1 MLFRSSTLY
10 TNANGEA
17 YGVIRIP
24 GDGSKTFRTGTK
36 EVIVTDSPTNEFDAT
51 SSGTAYFVAE
61 GLQQTKQG
69 VILATKK
76 VVTKTTTRTEYGNP
90 TVAILDRLSCMAYS
104 FIPTCP
110 TDVDGIFL
118 TSADV
123 YFSRKDANLGIWFE
137 IRAMD
142 NAGNITRT
150 QVPGSEVHLKSSD
163 VLLSDDA
170 SVATKVVFQQPVYLQ
185 NNVEYAFVIHT
196 VGINPNY
203 YMWVSVLGEK
213 DTKIGRAH
221 V

>member
-1 MLFRSSTLY
+1 MCSSDL
-10 TNANGEA
+10 
-17 YGVIRIP
+17 
-24 GDGSKTFRTGTK
+24 
-36 EVIVTDSPTNEFDAT
+36 
-51 SSGTAYFVAE
+51 
-61 GLQQTKQG
+61 
-69 VILATKK
+69 
-76 VVTKTTTRTEYGNP
+76 
-90 TVAILDRLSCMAYS
+90 
-104 FIPTCP
+104 
-110 TDVDGIFL
+110 
-118 TSADV
+118 
-123 YFSRKDANLGIWFE
+123 NLGIWFE

-213 DTKIGRAH
+213 DTIFKRPINSRALTGSLYTTNNNLDWDIVPQVDLKVNFYRAFFDTSVTGTAYMGSEAFEDRKSTRLNSSH
-221 V
+221 